1 MTLSELSIHRPVL
14 AIVMN
19 LVVILLGLICY
30 QRLALREYPNV
41 DPPVVTVATTYPG
54 ANATVIESQITTPIE
69 EVLSGI
75 EGVDFIQSISRAESS
90 QISVRFRLD
99 RDPDGAASDVRD
111 RVARVQATLPRDVLA
126 PTVSKVEADAQ
137 PIIYLA
143 FSSDRHSELE
153 VTDVAERQVKD
164 RLQTVPGVAE
174 VNVFAGRRFSMR
186 IWLDPVKLAAFSI
199 TTSDVENALRRQ
211 NVEIAAG
218 RIESKEREFTVRANT
233 DLRSPEEFSA
243 IILHNQPGY
252 LVRLGDIA
260 RIELGPEDVR
270 SIARFNGKKAVALGV
285 VKQSTANP
293 LDVAERIRESLPEV
307 SRLVPEGMKID
318 VGYDSTIFI
327 SASIDSVF
335 ETIAEAII
343 LVVLVI
349 FLFLRSFRATLIP
362 LVTIPV
368 SLIGAFSLMYLFG
381 FSINVLTLLAMVLA
395 IGLVVDDAIVML
407 ENIYRHIE
415 AGMPPF
421 KASLKGAREI
431 AFAIIAMT
439 LTLAAVYVPLA
450 FSSGTTGRLFIEF
463 ALALAGAVIVSGFV
477 ALTLSPIM
485 CSRLLKH
492 SANHGK
498 FYELGEQ
505 ILNGM
510 TTLYQRLLE
519 RAIRLRWFMLGLAM
533 AIGVVGV
540 FAVYK
545 LPQELSPPEDRGLVI
560 AFATA
565 PEGASVEY
573 TNRYAQQIQDIFPGL
588 PETDRYF
595 QIVGFPRINNALTF
609 VRFTDWDKRTR
620 SAQQIAKSLF
630 GPFFS
635 IAGVMA
641 FPVTPPSIGQ
651 GGFGQP
657 VQFVIQSTES
667 YEELQKIVSHILDK
681 MRQNPNLQSPD
692 SDLKLN
698 KPELSL
704 NMNRDKIALVG
715 ANVGD
720 VGETLQTLL
729 GSRQVTRFKRGS
741 DQYNVLVQVENQDRT
756 TPEQLSL
763 IYVRGQNNSM
773 VPLSNLID
781 VQETVA
787 PRELNHFNRLR
798 AATIS
803 ANLGA
808 NYSLGQALDFMVQ
821 TVKEVGGERVT
832 YDYSGQSR
840 EFRDSTSDQL
850 IVFILALVFI
860 YLVLSAQFES
870 FIDPLIILFS
880 VPLAICGALCTL
892 WLLHTGNVMGWWT
905 GNGSLNIYS
914 KIGLV
919 TLIGLISKHGILIVE
934 FSNQLASQGKN
945 LKEAVI
951 EAATLRLRPIL
962 MTTGAM
968 VLGAIP
974 LAFASGAGAESRVQ
988 IGAVIVGGMSF
999 GTLMTL
1005 FVIPCVYTFLASR
1018 RHINAA
1024 EHERMTFVEAKI

>member
-1 MTLSELSIHRPVL
+1 MTLSELSIRRPVL
-14 AIVMN
+14 ATVMN
-19 LVVILLGLICY
+19 LVVILLGLICF
-30 QRLALREYPNV
+30 QRLSLREYPNV

-54 ANATVIESQITTPIE
+54 ANASVVESQITTPIE

-90 QISVRFRLD
+90 QISIRFRLD

-111 RVARVQATLPRDVLA
+111 RVTRVQARLPRDVLA

-143 FSSDRHSELE
+143 FSSDDRHSELE

-186 IWLDPVKLAAFSI
+186 IWLDPAKLAAFSI
-199 TTSDVENALRRQ
+199 TTNDIENALRGQ

-218 RIESKEREFTVRANT
+218 RIESKEREFTVRAET
-233 DLRSPEEFSA
+233 DLRTPEQFSA
-243 IILHNQPGY
+243 IILRNDPGY
-252 LVRLGDIA
+252 LVRLGDVG
-260 RIELGPEDVR
+260 RVELGPEDVR

-293 LDVAERIRESLPEV
+293 LEVAKGIRAALPDV
-307 SRLVPEGMKID
+307 SRLIPEGMKIE
-318 VGYDSTIFI
+318 VAYDSTIFI
-327 SASIDSVF
+327 SASIRSVF

-349 FLFLRSFRATLIP
+349 FLFLRNFRATLIP

-368 SLIGAFSLMYLFG
+368 SLIGAFSLMYLCG

-415 AGMPPF
+415 AGEPPMQ
-421 KASLKGAREI
+421 AALRGSREI
-431 AFAIIAMT
+431 AFAIVAMT

-450 FSSGTTGRLFIEF
+450 FSTGTTGRLFIEF
-463 ALALAGAVIVSGFV
+463 ALALAGAVLVSGFV
-477 ALTLSPIM
+477 ALTLSPMM

-492 SANHGK
+492 SAKHGW
-498 FYELGEQ
+498 FYEFGER

-510 TTLYQRLLE
+510 TNFYQRLLS
-519 RAIRLRWFMLGLAM
+519 RLIGLRWMMMGIAL
-533 AIGVVGV
+533 AIGGIGIV
-540 FAVYK
+540 AVNK
-545 LPQELSPPEDRGLVI
+545 LPQELSPAEDRGLI
-560 AFATA
+560 IGFATA

-573 TNRYAQQIQDIFPGL
+573 TNRYAQQIQEIIAKV

-595 QIVGFPRINNALTF
+595 QIVGFPLVNNALTF
-609 VRFTDWDKRTR
+609 ARFTDWDKRTR

-630 GPFFS
+630 GPFFG

-641 FPVTPPSIGQ
+641 FPITPPSIGQ

-667 YEELQKIVSHILDK
+667 YDELEKIVAKIVGK
-681 MRQNPNLQSPD
+681 MRQNPSLQSPD

-698 KPELSL
+698 KPELALSV
-704 NMNRDKIALVG
+704 NRDKIALVG
-715 ANVGD
+715 AS
-720 VGETLQTLL
+720 VGEVGSTLQTLL

-741 DQYNVLVQVENQDRT
+741 DQYDVLIQVDNQDRS

-763 IYVRGQNNSM
+763 IYVRGQDKTM

-781 VQETVA
+781 VKETVA

-798 AATIS
+798 AATVS

-808 NYSLGQALDFMVQ
+808 NYTLGQALDFMVQ
-821 TVKEVGGERVT
+821 TVKEVAGERVT

-850 IVFILALVFI
+850 TVFILAIVFI
-860 YLVLSAQFES
+860 YLVLAAQFES

-880 VPLAICGALCTL
+880 VPLAICGALLTL
-892 WLLHTGNVMGWWT
+892 WLLHSGNVMGWWSN
-905 GNGSLNIYS
+905 NGTLNIYS

-934 FSNQLASQGKN
+934 FANQLAAQGKT
-945 LKEAVI
+945 LSEAVI

-974 LAFASGAGAESRVQ
+974 LALASGAGAESRVQ

-1005 FVIPCVYTFLASR
+1005 FVIPCVYTLLASR
-1018 RHINAA
+1018 RHIGAI
-1024 EHERMTFVEAKI
+1024 ERERVAFAT